1 MSSNNLEGSQDMA
14 VNWNSSRSLSL
25 HMNIKSKGLTDNK
38 KRSSGDPDSMFLFF
52 ILNLL
57 IKNLI
62 KTLIIM

>member
-38 KRSSGDPDSMFLFF
+38 KRSSGDPDSMFLGQYRKFNYRLA
-52 ILNLL
+52 IRSH
-57 IKNLI
+57 
-62 KTLIIM
+62 